1 MEGSRVGTV
10 QLLWRHERP
19 LPPRPG
25 RPATITVD
33 AVVDA
38 GIEEAD
44 GRGLAA
50 FSLRRVAER
59 LGVGV
64 MTLYGH
70 VANRA
75 QLLEL
80 MVDQCRLDM
89 EFASP
94 TGSWREMLAQ
104 VAAENLALLER
115 HPWLAHLET
124 ERAVLGPGTLGKYER
139 ELAAVEPLPL
149 GDAAKDQALALVLSF
164 VRSSARALEAA
175 RVERSDETPEQ
186 WWEREGA
193 ELAALGVEERFPL
206 ASRIGQAAGEATNAA
221 ADARAAHAFGLAVLL
236 DGLAERDAEP
246 V

>member
-1 MEGSRVGTV
+1 MSTV
-10 QLLWRHERP
+10 QLLWRRERP
-19 LPPRPG
+19 LPTRPG

-38 GIEEAD
+38 GIDEAD
-44 GRGLAA
+44 ARGLAG

-70 VANRA
+70 VESKA
-75 QLLEL
+75 QLVEL
-80 MVDQCRLDM
+80 MVDQCRLQM
-89 EFASP
+89 TSSSP
-94 TGSWREMLAQ
+94 SGTCREMLTQ

-115 HPWLAHLET
+115 HPWLAHVET

-139 ELAAVEPLPL
+139 ELAAVEPLPIS
-149 GDAAKDQALALVLSF
+149 DAAKDQALALVLNF

-175 RVERSDETPEQ
+175 RAERRDETPEQ
-186 WWEREGA
+186 WWAREGA

-206 ASRIGQAAGEATNAA
+206 ASRVGQAAGESTNAA
-221 ADARAAHAFGLAVLL
+221 ADARAAHAFGLEVLL
-236 DGLAERDAEP
+236 TGLAGLDARST
-246 V
+246 